1 MKCSILMFP
10 FSCPP
15 TRSSL
20 LLFHVANSCP
30 VPCKFHLAH
39 HRHSDTYSMYIKLIQ
54 IKYQNTGNYIP
65 ATIPSKH
72 TPLSCYWLIWI
83 LFPGNEEDFPRLK
96 MDFLKENKKWKQLY
110 NKKNEKKK
118 RNFNMCWIKN
128 IIYAICYRVKGHGL
142 LACVVRYYF
151 SLFYFDNLGSA
162 FQLLKLVAEA
172 GKQPAQ
178 ERL

>member
-1 MKCSILMFP
+1 MFP

-15 TRSSL
+15 THSSL

-96 MDFLKENKKWKQLY
+96 MDFLKENKKGKQLY
-110 NKKNEKKK
+110 NKKKWGKKGILTCAELK
-118 RNFNMCWIKN
+118 ISYMPYVIEWKVPGCLLVLFIITFLCFISIIWGLHFN
-128 IIYAICYRVKGHGL
+128 
-142 LACVVRYYF
+142 
-151 SLFYFDNLGSA
+151 S
-162 FQLLKLVAEA
+162 
-172 GKQPAQ
+172 
-178 ERL
+178 